1 MLSHDSVNYW
11 IGRPITVPDPIMK
24 MLANWRVD
32 YVSKDIIPALK
43 AQGVTDD
50 QINTMMVEN
59 PKNLFLGK

>member
-1 MLSHDSVNYW
+1 VNYW

-24 MLANWRVD
+24 MLAVWTVD
-32 YVSKDIIPALK
+32 HVSKDIIPALK

>member
-1 MLSHDSVNYW
+1 VNYW
-11 IGRPITVPDPIMK
+11 IGRPIAVPDPIMK